1 MQQTL
6 GFLGLGKMGAGMAAR
21 LIETGNDLVVWNR
34 TAAKTAP
41 LVELG
46 AAAADTPAEVADRAE
61 TVITMLNDDASAE
74 AVYSAADGLLT
85 VPVEGK
91 LFIEMSTLRP
101 PTTRE
106 LADRCE
112 RLGAAYIDSPV
123 SGSLGPARSGRLMAL
138 VGGSDANVERARP
151 VLEAMTRRIVHLG
164 DVGSGTLMKLVLNLP
179 LAVYWQALAEGVAL
193 GSTGGLDLRT
203 MLETINDSGGA
214 LSALSHKVD
223 MIADDLPKVA
233 FDIATMEKDVRSI
246 LAMGDAAGIEMPVT
260 GVALDVYSQANAAG
274 HGAEDAVVIVRRLLD
289 SLEQT
294 RKQDG

>member
-1 MQQTL
+1 MKRTL

-34 TAAKTAP
+34 TAARTAP

-46 AAAADTPAEVADRAE
+46 ATAAQTPAEVAERAD
-61 TVITMLNDDASAE
+61 TIITMLNDDASADS
-74 AVYSAADGLLT
+74 VYSGPDGLLT
-85 VPVEGK
+85 VPVEGR

-101 PTTRE
+101 PTSRE

-112 RLGAAYIDSPV
+112 QLGAAFIDSPV
-123 SGSLGPARSGRLMAL
+123 SGSLGPARSGKLMAL
-138 VGGSDANVERARP
+138 VGGSDENVERARP
-151 VLEAMTRRIVHLG
+151 VLEAMTRKIVHLG

-193 GSTGGLDLRT
+193 GHAGGLDLRT

-246 LAMGDAAGIEMPVT
+246 IAMGHAAGLEMPMT
-260 GVALDVYSQANAAG
+260 DVALDVYSQANASG

-289 SLEQT
+289 SLDQA
-294 RKQDG
+294 RKSGG

>member
-1 MQQTL
+1 MKRTL

-34 TAAKTAP
+34 TAARTAP
-41 LVELG
+41 LVEMG
-46 AAAADTPAEVADRAE
+46 AAAAETPAEVAERTD
-61 TVITMLNDDASAE
+61 TIITMLNDDASAE

-101 PTTRE
+101 PTSQE
-106 LADRCE
+106 LANRCE
-112 RLGAAYIDSPV
+112 QLGAAFIDSPV
-123 SGSLGPARSGRLMAL
+123 SGSLGPARSGKLMAL
-138 VGGSDANVERARP
+138 VGGSEQNVERARP
-151 VLEAMTRRIVHLG
+151 VLEAMTRKIVHLG
-164 DVGSGTLMKLVLNLP
+164 DVGSGALMKLVLNLP

-193 GSTGGLDLRT
+193 GHAGGLDLRT

-246 LAMGDAAGIEMPVT
+246 LAMGHTAGLEMPMT
-260 GVALDVYSQANAAG
+260 DVALDVYSQANAAG

-289 SLEQT
+289 SLDQAG
-294 RKQDG
+294 KSDG

>member
-1 MQQTL
+1 MKRTL

-34 TAAKTAP
+34 TAARTAP

-46 AAAADTPAEVADRAE
+46 ATAAQTPAEVAERAD
-61 TVITMLNDDASAE
+61 TIITMLNDDASAE
-74 AVYSAADGLLT
+74 SVYSGPDGLLT
-85 VPVEGK
+85 VPVEGR

-101 PTTRE
+101 PTSRE

-112 RLGAAYIDSPV
+112 QLGAAFIDSPV
-123 SGSLGPARSGRLMAL
+123 SGSLGPARSGKLMAL
-138 VGGSDANVERARP
+138 VGGSDENVERARP
-151 VLEAMTRRIVHLG
+151 VLEAMTRKIVHLG

-193 GSTGGLDLRT
+193 GHAGGLDLRT

-246 LAMGDAAGIEMPVT
+246 IAMGHAAGLEMPMT
-260 GVALDVYSQANAAG
+260 DVALDVYSQANASG

-289 SLEQT
+289 SLDQA
-294 RKQDG
+294 RKSGG

>member
-1 MQQTL
+1 MKRTL

-21 LIETGNDLVVWNR
+21 LIETGNELVVWNR
-34 TAAKTAP
+34 TAARTAP

-46 AAAADTPAEVADRAE
+46 AVAAETPAKVADRSD
-61 TVITMLNDDASAE
+61 TIITMLNDDASAE
-74 AVYSAADGLLT
+74 AVYSGADGLLT
-85 VPVEGK
+85 VAVEGK

-101 PTTRE
+101 PTSRG

-112 RLGAAYIDSPV
+112 QLGAAFIDSPV

-138 VGGSDANVERARP
+138 VGGSDENVERARP

-164 DVGSGTLMKLVLNLP
+164 DVGSGVLMKLVLNLP

-193 GSTGGLDLRT
+193 GHAGGLDLRT

-246 LAMGDAAGIEMPVT
+246 LAMGDTAGLELPMT
-260 GVALDVYSQANAAG
+260 DVALDVYSQANQEG
-274 HGAEDAVVIVRRLLD
+274 HGAEDAVVIVHRLLD
-289 SLEQT
+289 SLDQAG
-294 RKQDG
+294 KSDG